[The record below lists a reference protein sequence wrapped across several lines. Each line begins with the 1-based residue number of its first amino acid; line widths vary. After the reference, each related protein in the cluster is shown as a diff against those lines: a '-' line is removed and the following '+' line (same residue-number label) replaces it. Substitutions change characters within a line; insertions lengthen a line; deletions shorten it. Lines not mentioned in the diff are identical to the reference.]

1 MSDDG
6 THGSDGT
13 GVRAGKWKGIKGVV
27 KSGRERESGILEYRC
42 RHTGARGCNALLMN
56 TKNFIKDC
64 LYIKLSTKLCPIT
77 PVAPS
82 RAWKLLAAA
91 VVLPF
96 PSPVALMIRLAG
108 KSHNHRGKKRTDSA
122 PRSCSF
128 RVFSLADSRFTR
140 LACTRYSSSVEVS
153 YFATFGTYIIRR
165 DDIGSWDVARATRS
179 KKDGYVENKR
189 ESEQGL

>member
-6 THGSDGT
+6 TRGSGGT
-13 GVRAGKWKGIKGVV
+13 EYEQENGRVKGVV
-27 KSGRERESGILEYRC
+27 KSERERERQRGIPGYRC

-91 VVLPF
+91 VALPF
-96 PSPVALMIRLAG
+96 QASHAIDDLPGRQKPQSPR
-108 KSHNHRGKKRTDSA
+108 
-122 PRSCSF
+122 
-128 RVFSLADSRFTR
+128 
-140 LACTRYSSSVEVS
+140 
-153 YFATFGTYIIRR
+153 
-165 DDIGSWDVARATRS
+165 
-179 KKDGYVENKR
+179 
-189 ESEQGL
+189 